1 MLVLQNRGYVGLQQ
15 QGPYGELLVTPKA
28 KMLADQQQPTE

>member
-15 QGPYGELLVTPKA
+15 QGPYAELLVTPKA
-28 KMLADQQQPTE
+28 KLLAEGQQP